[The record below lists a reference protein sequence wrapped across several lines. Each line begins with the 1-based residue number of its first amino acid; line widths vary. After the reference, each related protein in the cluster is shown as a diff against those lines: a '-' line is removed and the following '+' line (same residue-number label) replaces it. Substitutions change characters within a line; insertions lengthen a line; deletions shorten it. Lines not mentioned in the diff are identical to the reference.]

1 MRRLS
6 ALIVESPLF
15 ARMVRLGLAT
25 PEGDINE
32 TEWFERTRV
41 REPEAP
47 TTEKITNSVR
57 ELQYLREGTSST
69 STSTSV
75 QSSTST
81 KKKTAAAPKTAQN
94 STASAADG
102 RTRVRP
108 FSDPVAGQTAKSFVA
123 WFTAQYRQK
132 RGVEFFPEYG
142 RDTKLAKTLI
152 ERYGYEHLQA
162 MALAML
168 DASEDFWMMRGNR
181 DLRQLLNR
189 APFVDKWVRDQR

>member
-1 MRRLS
+1 MMRLS

-32 TEWFERTRV
+32 AEWFERTRV
-41 REPEAP
+41 REQEAP
-47 TTEKITNSVR
+47 AAEKITDSVR
-57 ELQYLREGTSST
+57 ELQYFKEGTSST

-75 QSSTST
+75 HSTST

-94 STASAADG
+94 STASATDA
-102 RTRVRP
+102 RTRVRA

-123 WFTAQYRQK
+123 WFKAQYRQK